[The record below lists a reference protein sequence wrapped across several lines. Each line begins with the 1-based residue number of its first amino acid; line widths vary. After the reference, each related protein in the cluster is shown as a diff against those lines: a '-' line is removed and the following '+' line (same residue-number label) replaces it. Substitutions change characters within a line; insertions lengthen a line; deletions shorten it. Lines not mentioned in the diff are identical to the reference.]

1 MLEEDKWR
9 EVVKTDVWKM
19 VIIDKETD
27 LRTKKGLKM
36 KSEKRQQS
44 QKQKRKVI
52 KTKLLDNGEVWC
64 QEHKI
69 AEEDKVEGI
78 EDRPVSNVE
87 VGQEEDITAD
97 VEENNCLEGLT
108 WLTGQ
113 EQWNIEVGKGFVSE
127 NVKLSDRILTNAEI
141 KVLSKGL
148 NFCPTPK
155 EINKFELVKDSREF
169 RSRMKCK
176 AAFYAKGD

>member
-1 MLEEDKWR
+1 M
-9 EVVKTDVWKM
+9 KTDVWKM

-44 QKQKRKVI
+44 QKQKRKVM
-52 KTKLLDNGEVWC
+52 KTKLLDNGEVGC

-69 AEEDKVEGI
+69 AEEDKVEDI
-78 EDRPVSNVE
+78 EDRLVSNVE

-113 EQWNIEVGKGFVSE
+113 EQ
-127 NVKLSDRILTNAEI
+127 
-141 KVLSKGL
+141 
-148 NFCPTPK
+148 
-155 EINKFELVKDSREF
+155 
-169 RSRMKCK
+169 
-176 AAFYAKGD
+176 